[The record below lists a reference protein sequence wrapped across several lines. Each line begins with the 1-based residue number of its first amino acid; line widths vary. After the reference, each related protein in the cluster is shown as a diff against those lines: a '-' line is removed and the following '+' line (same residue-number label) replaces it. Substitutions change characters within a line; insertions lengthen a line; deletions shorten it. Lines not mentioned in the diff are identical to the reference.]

1 MPLFEV
7 AILQKPTKKESEEGT
22 GTEKLIFGPKFAVAR
37 DGQTAAIT
45 AIMESS
51 GAGGVLDMARA
62 EVLVRP
68 FA

>member
-7 AILQKPTKKESEEGT
+7 AILTKPTKKESEEGQ
-22 GTEKLIFGPKFAVAR
+22 TEKLVFGPKAVVAR
-37 DGQTAAIT
+37 DQQGAAI
-45 AIMESS
+45 AAVMGD
-51 GAGGVLDMARA
+51 GAPTGIDMNKA